1 MKIDVTVTTPLSS
14 SVRAQQVSA
23 MFDVPPRER
32 EAITWTGELPLEG
45 RDWTVGLIVGPS
57 GSGKT
62 TVLNHAFGRPAK
74 FKWQAASVLDDFDR
88 NLSISDITNA
98 CSAVGF
104 NTIPAWLRPYKV
116 LSTGEQFRASL
127 ARALLETPADKEVVI
142 DEFTS
147 VVDRQ
152 VAKIGAH
159 AAQKYVRKNPGR
171 RLVVATCHFDVIDW
185 LQPDWT
191 FEPATVDFGW
201 RCLQRRPELH
211 CKVRRVGR
219 DRWQRYAPFHYLTAG
234 LNHTAACY
242 ELTVDGTPAAFSA
255 VLHRPQPAHRNLK
268 ALARTVCLPD
278 WQGLG
283 IGPALSDH
291 VAAAYTTIGYRVHAV
306 LAHPGLIRTRD
317 RSPNWELIHAPG
329 ALGAKYRARPTL
341 AGGSQLLKAGRRP
354 TATFRYIG
362 PRLEL
367 ETADALISSIPE
379 TASAR
384 KRAPSQSS
392 PKPRRRPRAVR

>member
-1 MKIDVTVTTPLSS
+1 MKLDVQVATELSS

-23 MFDVPPRER
+23 MFDVPPRDR
-32 EAITWTGELPLEG
+32 EALHWTGELPLES

-62 TVLNHAFGRPAK
+62 TVLNELFGRPSR
-74 FKWQAASVLDDFDR
+74 FKWQAASVLDDFDAG
-88 NLSISDITNA
+88 LSIADITAA

-127 ARALLETPADKEVVI
+127 ARALLETPAESPIVI

-159 AAQKYVRKNPGR
+159 AAQKYVRKAER

-191 FEPATVDFGW
+191 FEPATTDFGW
-201 RCLQRRPELH
+201 RCLQRRPDLR
-211 CKVRRVGR
+211 CQVRRVGR
-219 DRWQRYAPFHYLTAG
+219 ERWQGYAHFHYLTAG

-242 ELTVDGTPAAFSA
+242 ELTVDGTPAAFAA
-255 VLHRPQPAHRNLK
+255 VLHRPQPTHRNLK
-268 ALARTVCLPD
+268 AIARLVCLPD

-283 IGPALSDH
+283 LGPALSDH
-291 VAAAYTTIGYRVHAV
+291 VAAAYTTLGYRVHSV
-306 LAHPGLIRTRD
+306 LAHPHLIRVRD
-317 RSPNWELIHAPG
+317 RSSSWELLHRPG
-329 ALGAKYRARPTL
+329 AIQSKYRPRPTL
-341 AGGSQLLKAGRRP
+341 AGGARLLEAGRRP
-354 TATFRYIG
+354 TATFRYVG

-367 ETADALISSIPE
+367 EEADALVSSIPE
-379 TASAR
+379 S
-384 KRAPSQSS
+384 KRAPSGSS
-392 PKPRRRPRAVR
+392 PKPRRRPRTPA